1 MKRLL
6 LSTAMALGMASAAY
20 AGPVNYTG
28 YSTPDNAGFNSVT
41 TTANGA
47 SDTPYSYYT
56 GPVVFTVSTGNIT
69 AYCVDLNHYL
79 QGSGLYNTGI
89 LDHNGE
95 GQVISEFDSN
105 RIGHIAA
112 IGAAALQFGDLGHQL
127 IAAAAQAAIWDIAYS
142 SDNVT
147 SVANTGNLQTDIT
160 TLLGDHFSNNGYARA
175 LLVPDGVDNQE
186 MVTGFGSAVPEPSTW
201 AMGLAGFAFLGAM
214 GWKRKRQSRYAIE
227 A

>member
-1 MKRLL
+1 MKKYLL
-6 LSTAMALGMASAAY
+6 AAALAGAFSTTAL
-20 AGPVNYTG
+20 AGPVTYTG
-28 YSTPDNAGFNSVT
+28 YSTPDSAGFNSVT
-41 TTANGA
+41 TTADGA

-112 IGAAALQFGDLGHQL
+112 IGATALTFGDLGHQL

-147 SVANTGNLQTDIT
+147 SVANTGNLQTDIA

-175 LLVPDGVDNQE
+175 LLVPDGVDNQM

-201 AMGLAGFAFLGAM
+201 AMGIIGFAILGTM
-214 GWKRKRQSRYAIE
+214 GYRRRAKVLSLAS
-227 A
+227 

>member
-1 MKRLL
+1 MKKYLL
-6 LSTAMALGMASAAY
+6 AAALAGAFSTTAL
-20 AGPVNYTG
+20 AGPVTYTG
-28 YSTPDNAGFNSVT
+28 YSTPDSAGFNSVT
-41 TTANGA
+41 TTADGA

-112 IGAAALQFGDLGHQL
+112 IGATALTFGDLGHQL

-147 SVANTGNLQTDIT
+147 SVANTGNLQTDIA

-175 LLVPDGVDNQE
+175 LLVPDGVDNQM

-201 AMGLAGFAFLGAM
+201 AMGIIGFAVLGAI
-214 GWKRKRQSRYAIE
+214 GYRRRAQTLALAS
-227 A
+227 